1 MTQHGY
7 AHFADALVF
16 VHGPQ
21 ALAEATRHAQLCMR
35 SGDQEMAAHWLSTI
49 EYVRTLNKIA
59 REPRLAA

>member
-16 VHGPQ
+16 VHGPH

-49 EYVRTLNKIA
+49 EYVRALRQLEGK
-59 REPRLAA
+59 PRLAA